1 MTGHFSDN
9 LLFRSRQKK
18 ARVEHILYT
27 KFNATRKLTV
37 RKPHFS
43 LLREKNCLRARCL
56 TPPKHIAGIIS
67 RQFNEN
73 NKRQPRFE
81 TGRFFRASFFFVSE
95 NNRQTTR
102 DEGPVIHHARIS
114 LIKDESAVFFDIFI
128 FEVFQIESRYF
139 SDKKYF
145 FYVIL
150 V

>member
-81 TGRFFRASFFFVSE
+81 TGRFFRASFFLFRKITD
-95 NNRQTTR
+95 RQR
-102 DEGPVIHHARIS
+102 VMKVP
-114 LIKDESAVFFDIFI
+114 LFI
-128 FEVFQIESRYF
+128 MRGSR
-139 SDKKYF
+139 
-145 FYVIL
+145 
-150 V
+150 